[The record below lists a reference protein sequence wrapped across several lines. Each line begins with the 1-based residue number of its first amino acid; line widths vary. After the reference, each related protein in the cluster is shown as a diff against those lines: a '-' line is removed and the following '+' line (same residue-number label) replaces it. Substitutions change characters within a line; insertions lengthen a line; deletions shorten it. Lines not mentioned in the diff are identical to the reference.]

1 MNQDLIKV
9 IDTLGIA
16 VWWIAG
22 VLSMVAVALVM
33 IVKSL
38 QEIVLSLRDVVAEI
52 AYLATIEGDD
62 ELEGK

>member
-22 VLSMVAVALVM
+22 VLSMVVVLLVM

-38 QEIVLSLRDVVAEI
+38 QEIVLGLRDIAAET
-52 AYLATIEGDD
+52 AYLATIEEEDD
-62 ELEGK
+62 DK

>member
-38 QEIVLSLRDVVAEI
+38 EEIVLGLRDIAAET
-52 AYLATIEGDD
+52 AYLATIDSDD
-62 ELEGK
+62 ELGGR

>member
-22 VLSMVAVALVM
+22 VLSMVVVLLVM

-38 QEIVLSLRDVVAEI
+38 QEIVLGLRDIAAET
-52 AYLATIEGDD
+52 AYLATVDSDD